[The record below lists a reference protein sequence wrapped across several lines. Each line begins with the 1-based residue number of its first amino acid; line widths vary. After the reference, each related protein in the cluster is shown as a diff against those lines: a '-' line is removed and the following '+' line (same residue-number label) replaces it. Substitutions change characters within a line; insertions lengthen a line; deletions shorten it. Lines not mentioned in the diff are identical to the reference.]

1 MKIIIDIPEKVATA
15 IQNGE
20 DYRYDIHTAI
30 AQGIPYEPKGDLIS
44 REALKKY
51 IGTYDGTTA
60 QVEAVEV
67 KYIDNAPTIKLEP
80 FFKVTFD
87 EDKLREIV
95 NELKQEIIDGEIVLT
110 EKKKTGH
117 WNYASFGNQTL
128 VKCSECE
135 EEFLGNDVSDYRFC
149 PICGCRMEEENE

>member
-1 MKIIIDIPEKVATA
+1 MND
-15 IQNGE
+15 
-20 DYRYDIHTAI
+20 
-30 AQGIPYEPKGDLIS
+30 DLIS
-44 REALKKY
+44 RSALKKELDNIKQTEY
-51 IGTYDGTTA
+51 AVKDKMPLFEY
-60 QVEAVEV
+60 VELPDLIKV
-67 KYIDNAPTIKLEP
+67 IDNAPTVELEP
-80 FFKVTFD
+80 FCKFTFE

-95 NELKQEIIDGEIVLT
+95 DELRQEIIDGEIVLT

-149 PICGCRMEEENE
+149 PICGCRMDILR